1 MASVRDVILI
11 SVLLFAI
18 GMFLFIINFTTR
30 TMVTAIVSVP
40 VINATSPQAGVAF
53 TNINKSTNRTDYL
66 TLGLFIG
73 FAFALIITGYYIG
86 GHPIFMFFYFLVT
99 GVGVYLSM
107 LLANIWYNIST
118 ASVFGSTVVNLPITN
133 HILTYLPYYTIGFGV
148 LGMVMMF
155 AKPYIQGVFQ

>member
-1 MASVRDVILI
+1 
-11 SVLLFAI
+11 
-18 GMFLFIINFTTR
+18 
-30 TMVTAIVSVP
+30 
-40 VINATSPQAGVAF
+40 VAF
-53 TNINKSTNRTDYL
+53 TDINKSTNRTDYL

-155 AKPYIQGVFQ
+155 AKPYIQVVFQ